1 MGYRWEIT
9 REAVRQGVVGI
20 VRTADAASAVA
31 AARAVL
37 DAGLKSV
44 EVPLTNAGALV
55 AIEELSSAYPD
66 ATIGAGTVL
75 DESSA
80 TAAIRAG
87 AQFLVSP
94 SLHTEVLRTAH
105 RYGVAALP
113 GTGSVTEI
121 VRAMEEGADAVKVFP
136 ASALGPQWIK
146 DVRAAL
152 PQAPLV
158 PTGGIAPEDV
168 PRWLEAGAVACGIGS
183 ALTRGSAEDIRARV
197 AAMVRESS

>member
-55 AIEELSSAYPD
+55 AIEELSAAYPD

-136 ASALGPQWIK
+136 ASTLGPQWIK

-168 PRWLEAGAVACGIGS
+168 PRWLDAGAVACGIGS

-197 AAMVRESS
+197 AALVRENS

>member
-55 AIEELSSAYPD
+55 AIEELSTAYPE
-66 ATIGAGTVL
+66 ATVGAGTVL

-87 AQFLVSP
+87 LSFSYPRRCTPRSCVPLIGTASRRCRAPVRSP
-94 SLHTEVLRTAH
+94 KSCGRW
-105 RYGVAALP
+105 R
-113 GTGSVTEI
+113 
-121 VRAMEEGADAVKVFP
+121 KVQTP
-136 ASALGPQWIK
+136 
-146 DVRAAL
+146 
-152 PQAPLV
+152 
-158 PTGGIAPEDV
+158 
-168 PRWLEAGAVACGIGS
+168 
-183 ALTRGSAEDIRARV
+183 
-197 AAMVRESS
+197 

>member
-20 VRTADAASAVA
+20 VRTPDAASAVA

-44 EVPLTNAGALV
+44 EVPLTNSGALV
-55 AIEELSSAYPD
+55 AIEELTAAYPD

-121 VRAMEEGADAVKVFP
+121 VRALEEGADAVKVFP
-136 ASALGPQWIK
+136 ASALGPQWVK

-158 PTGGIAPEDV
+158 PTGGIALEDV

-197 AAMVRESS
+197 AALAREN